1 MTVVARMKSLLR
13 NSWRKRRA
21 DAELDEEVHEYV
33 EMLAEEKI
41 RSGVNARQAHRE
53 AKMELGGVEQV
64 KEQTREVRA
73 GRFLETLWQD
83 LRYGA
88 RMLRKNPG
96 FTIVAVLTLALGI
109 GANTAIFSVINS
121 VLYKPLPVEAPQELV
136 DVYNTPPKNEA
147 ILQYIPLAYP
157 DYADYRD
164 QSKSLTGLVAFAP
177 TQVAL
182 ERQGD
187 SVLIPVEEISGN
199 YFRVLGVRLRLGR
212 GFDEVQDR
220 VAGAN
225 AEVVLSYAMW
235 QSRFG
240 RDPDI
245 IGKTII
251 LNEHPMTVAG
261 VAPPDFHGLM
271 RTVAPKLWV
280 PISMDS
286 VLHLGNPVKDRGS
299 QWIFAMG
306 RLKPGVSVRQAQAEL
321 QSIAA
326 RLTKTYPESNKD
338 RDAVLLPASQ
348 VKIFPE
354 ADKVLYAT
362 SIVLLGF
369 AGLILL
375 IACANVA
382 GMLMARATGRRR
394 EIAIRTAL
402 GGGRL
407 RLVRQLLTENLLLS
421 LLGGAAALLITSL
434 LNRAA
439 SQALVNINTDLPIG
453 FGLTLDI
460 DGRVLAFTAAAV
472 LGTTLLFGLIPALKT
487 SKRGLTDALK
497 EETGAATGARG
508 KHRLLSTLVVAQVTI
523 SFVLLICAGLSLRSL
538 WNASRVN
545 PGFDPLDV
553 VTASF
558 NPSLAGYNAQQSNS
572 FYEQLIA
579 RITALPGVQS
589 ASATDRLP
597 LTFAVQIGTCT
608 PEGKENDTRA
618 RLSVVTATV
627 NTNYFKTMRIPVLRG
642 RAFDDGD
649 NPKSTPVVMVNQT
662 LANRFWPG
670 QDPVGKRISFGETK
684 KYYDVVGVAAD
695 GKYITLGE
703 APRAYVY
710 RAMRQSEIDDRI
722 VIARTMGDPRAALA
736 SMRDISRQ
744 LDPKVPVTNLETV
757 QQATSVALLLPRAAG
772 AMFGLFG
779 LLGLILASIG
789 LYGVIAY
796 TVAQRTHEIGIRM
809 ALGASSRDIAR
820 LVMRRGL
827 GMALAGVALGL
838 VGAFALTRV
847 LSIMLYGIS
856 ATDPLTFAATA
867 SFLILVS
874 TTACYVPTRRA
885 MKVDPMVA
893 LRYE

>member
-1 MTVVARMKSLLR
+1 MWLTNAVR
-13 NSWRKRRA
+13 NFWRKRRA
-21 DAELDEEVHEYV
+21 ETELDEEVRGYV
-33 EMLAEEKI
+33 ELLAAEKI
-41 RSGVNARQAHRE
+41 KEGMQPRDALRE
-53 AKMELGGVEQV
+53 ARMELGGVEQV

-73 GRFLETLWQD
+73 GYFLETLWQD

-109 GANTAIFSVINS
+109 GANTAIFSIINS

-136 DVYNTPPKNEA
+136 DLYNSPPKNEA

-164 QSKSLTGLVAFAP
+164 QSKLLTGLVAFAP

-182 ERQGD
+182 EGQGD
-187 SVLIPVEEISGN
+187 SALIPVEEISGN

-212 GFDEVQDR
+212 GFDETQDR

-225 AEVVLSYAMW
+225 AGVVLSYAMW

-240 RDPDI
+240 RDLNI

-261 VAPPDFHGLM
+261 VAPPNFHGLM

-362 SIVLLGF
+362 SVVLLGF
-369 AGLILL
+369 AALILF

-460 DGRVLAFTAAAV
+460 DGRVLAFTAAVV
-472 LGTTLLFGLIPALKT
+472 LGTTVLFGMIPALKT

-508 KHRLLSTLVVAQVTI
+508 KHRLLNVLVVGQVTI
-523 SFVLLICAGLSLRSL
+523 SLMLLICAGLSLRSL

-545 PGFDPLDV
+545 PGFDPSDLA
-553 VTASF
+553 TAAF
-558 NPSLAGYNAQQSNS
+558 NPSLAGYNASQAKT

-579 RITALPGVQS
+579 RIGTLPGVQN
-589 ASATDRLP
+589 ASETDRLP
-597 LTFAVQIGTCT
+597 LTFNVQIGMCA
-608 PEGKENDTRA
+608 PEGKENDARA
-618 RLSVVTATV
+618 RLSVATATV
-627 NTNYFKTMRIPVLRG
+627 NTNYFKTMLIPVLRG
-642 RAFDDGD
+642 RAFDDDD

-670 QDPVGKRISFGETK
+670 QDPVGKRISFGEAK
-684 KYYDVVGVAAD
+684 KYYEVVGVAAD
-695 GKYITLGE
+695 GKYVTLGE
-703 APRAYVY
+703 VPRAYVY
-710 RAMRQSEIDDRI
+710 RAMRQAKIDDRI
-722 VIARTMGDPRAALA
+722 VIARTMGDLRAALA
-736 SMRDISRQ
+736 SIRQISRQ

-757 QQATSVALLLPRAAG
+757 QQATSVALLLPHAAG

-809 ALGASSRDIAR
+809 ALGATSRDIAR

-874 TTACYVPTRRA
+874 TAACYVPTRRA